1 VKRSCGLVLLL
12 AVVACGRGGAD
23 RPARPQ
29 VAVSIFPVY
38 DLVRRIAGDRSDVI
52 LVLPPGRS
60 EHGYDPT
67 PKQIAQLDDARLAIT
82 IGLDMDFW
90 VDQIAN
96 AAGIP
101 VFHVG
106 DHVPTLPIEVTPVGE
121 VHDLDERPG
130 APDPH
135 VWMDPDRMANLTGE
149 LARQLAAIDP
159 DGKPGYEQRAREVAA
174 SLHELD
180 RQIASRSATWTKR
193 TIVTFHGSMHYYAR
207 RYGLVIAAVIE
218 PLAGKEPTAAYLMRV
233 LAAIQRSGAVALFS
247 EPQFDRAPAQIIA
260 LEAHLPLG
268 ELDPVG
274 GIAGRDSYEAL
285 LSWNTDQLDK
295 VLR

>member
-1 VKRSCGLVLLL
+1 MRTCGLLLVL
-12 AVVACGRGGAD
+12 AVAASCSRPPG
-23 RPARPQ
+23 PARPV
-29 VAVSIFPVY
+29 VAVSIFPLY
-38 DLVRRIAGDRSDVI
+38 DLVRRIAGDRIDVM

-67 PKQIAQLDDARLAIT
+67 PRQIAQLDDARLAIT
-82 IGLDMDFW
+82 VGLDMDRW
-90 VDQIAN
+90 VDQIAG
-96 AAGIP
+96 AASVP

-106 DHVPTLPIEVTPVGE
+106 DHVATLPIEVAPLGE
-121 VHDLDERPG
+121 AHDADERPG

-135 VWMDPDRMANLTGE
+135 VWMDPDRMAGVTGE

-159 DGKPGYEQRAREVAA
+159 EGRADYEQHARDLAGA
-174 SLHELD
+174 LHELD
-180 RQIASRSATWTKR
+180 RRIAARSTAWTKR

-218 PLAGKEPTAAYLMRV
+218 PLAGKEPTAGYLTRV
-233 LAAIQRSGAVALFS
+233 LAAISRSQAVALFS
-247 EPQFDRAPAQIIA
+247 EPQYDRAPAQIIA
-260 LEAHLPLG
+260 SEAHLPLG

-274 GIAGRDSYEAL
+274 GVAGRDSYERL
-285 LSWNTDQLDK
+285 LAWDTDQLDE